1 MNKLTQ
7 RILMA
12 STAAVVL
19 AGASFTAFARGDHG
33 NCGGDMKGPQAEKMQ
48 QRMQDHM
55 AKRQADLKAALKLT
69 AEQEGAWTAFTAAAK
84 PPMMDAKNRPNHE
97 EMAKLTT
104 PQRMEKMQALKAE
117 RDSHMTKVMEATK
130 TFYSALTPEQQ
141 KVFDEQ
147 GNRSHRG
154 GKGGM
159 FGSHGHHG

>member
-19 AGASFTAFARGDHG
+19 AGASFAAVARGDHG
-33 NCGGDMKGPQAEKMQ
+33 NCGGDMNGPQAEKMQ
-48 QRMQDHM
+48 QRMQEHM

-84 PPMMDAKNRPNHE
+84 PPMMDAKKRPNPE

-117 RDSHMTKVMEATK
+117 RDAHMAKVMEATK
-130 TFYSALTPEQQ
+130 SFYNTLTPTQQ

-147 GNRSHRG
+147 GNRGHHG

-159 FGSHGHHG
+159 FGGNGHHG